1 MQPSNLEN
9 RMVVELANG
18 NRYLVVDDRLFNSN
32 GKTFMLLSN
41 YDENLRDVYNDPLY
55 DITTVYHKVCTFD
68 EVKTVSAILW
78 QRESFTYPMWFKT
91 KTFDDNDIIVKFTSL
106 TEGTVVKSTSVHVRT
121 GYPFKSIIIP
131 HTDTNVWTQ
140 VPEPVEELTLEQV
153 CQELGR
159 NIKIIN

>member
-41 YDENLRDVYNDPLY
+41 YDENLRDVYNNPLY

-68 EVKTVSAILW
+68 EVKTTSNSLW
-78 QRESFTYPMWFKT
+78 HRESFTYPMWFKT
-91 KTFDDNDIIVKFTSL
+91 KAFDDNDVIVKFTSL
-106 TEGTVVKSTSVHVRT
+106 TEGTVVKSTSLNTRT
-121 GYPFKSIIIP
+121 GYSFKSIIP
-131 HTDTNVWTQ
+131 HTNSNVWTQ
-140 VPEPVEELTLEQV
+140 VSEPVEELTLEQV